1 MVTTQ
6 GPTHAVGGQES
17 ANVVSGPQ
25 ASVKYA
31 VEAIGT
37 FFLVFTVGTAAG
49 SGSPFAPLG
58 IGAALM
64 VMIYAGGHLSGGH
77 YNPAVTLAALIRR
90 RIGLRDAL
98 AYWLSQIGA
107 GLVAALLVRT
117 VIDPT
122 QTAATATLTLNGPT
136 LLAAFVVELLFT
148 FALCYVV
155 LNVATSK
162 DHPDNS
168 FYGLAIGFTV
178 MVGAFA
184 VGGVSGGGFNPAGAL
199 GGAT

>member
-58 IGAALM
+58 IGAVLM
-64 VMIYAGGHLSGGH
+64 VMVYAGGHLSGGH
-77 YNPAVTLAALIRR
+77 YNPAVTLAALVRR
-90 RIGLRDAL
+90 RIGLRDAV

-107 GLVAALLVRT
+107 GLIAALLVRT

-122 QTAATATLTLNGPT
+122 QTTATATTTLGGST

-148 FALCYVV
+148 FALAYVV

-178 MVGAFA
+178 VAGAIA
-184 VGGVSGGGFNPAGAL
+184 VGGISGGAFRALNPNDK
-199 GGAT
+199 